1 MSQTADARAAIAG
14 SAVAGLNTRKN
25 LSAQN
30 LSAGMIGNVLEWYD
44 FGLYGYLAP
53 VIGSLF
59 FPSHNPVASL
69 LGAYGGFAI
78 GFAMRPIGGAV
89 LGHLGDKIGRQTVLI
104 VSVVLMGAATTAV
117 GLLPTYAEIGIW
129 APILLLLVRC
139 FQGFSV
145 GGEFTG
151 SVSYLVETAP
161 KARRGFAG
169 SFANIG
175 STGGYLLAAGF
186 AALTVTIAG
195 HHAIHGWV
203 WRLPFL
209 AGGVLALLAYLV
221 RSRLNDTGYDP
232 SKAEKK
238 DEREEIPLKR
248 AFRDSP
254 KAMILA
260 VMFTW
265 GYGVADYLTL
275 VFLPTFGAKFGTV
288 SNASTLQINTFAEAL
303 ALFVVPLA
311 GWLTDHAIRR
321 RSMLI
326 IAFGLTFLTSVV
338 FFEFANAGG
347 TAGFWVAQMGFAVFL
362 GMIMGTAPAMLA
374 ELFKS
379 EFRLSGYSLSFNIGL
394 GIGGGTAPLI
404 ATALIGLT
412 GFKLAAAGYLMVG
425 ALLSVV
431 ALYMMR
437 DRSREP
443 LR

>member
-1 MSQTADARAAIAG
+1 MSQTADAAAGAPD
-14 SAVAGLNTRKN
+14 AALAALNSREN
-25 LSAQN
+25 LSVQN
-30 LSAGMIGNVLEWYD
+30 LSAGMVGNVLEWYD
-44 FGLYGYLAP
+44 FSLYGYFAP
-53 VIGSLF
+53 VIAGLF

-89 LGHLGDKIGRQTVLI
+89 LGHLGDRIGRQTVLI
-104 VSVVLMGAATTAV
+104 LSVVLMGLATTAV
-117 GLLPTYAEIGIW
+117 GLLPTYGEIGIW

-161 KARRGFAG
+161 RKRRGFAG
-169 SFANIG
+169 SFANMG
-175 STGGYLLAAGF
+175 STIGFLLAAGF
-186 AALTVTIAG
+186 AALTVTLAD
-195 HHAIHGWV
+195 HHAIHGWA
-203 WRLPFL
+203 WRAPFL

-221 RSRLNDTGYDP
+221 RSRLTDTGYDP
-232 SKAEKK
+232 SKAGK
-238 DEREEIPLKR
+238 DEGEDIPLKR
-248 AFRDSP
+248 AFKDSP

-275 VFLPTFGAKFGTV
+275 VFLPTFGSKFGTIG
-288 SNASTLQINTFAEAL
+288 NGATLSINTYSEAL
-303 ALFVVPLA
+303 ALVVVPLA

-321 RSMLI
+321 RSMLML
-326 IAFGLTFLTSVV
+326 AFGLTFLTAVA
-338 FFEFANAGG
+338 FFELADSGGVAGY
-347 TAGFWVAQMGFAVFL
+347 WIAQMGFAVFL

-394 GIGGGTAPLI
+394 GLGGGTAPLI

-412 GFKLAAAGYLMVG
+412 GFKLASAAYLMVG
-425 ALLSVV
+425 SLLSIV
-431 ALYMMR
+431 ALYMMQ